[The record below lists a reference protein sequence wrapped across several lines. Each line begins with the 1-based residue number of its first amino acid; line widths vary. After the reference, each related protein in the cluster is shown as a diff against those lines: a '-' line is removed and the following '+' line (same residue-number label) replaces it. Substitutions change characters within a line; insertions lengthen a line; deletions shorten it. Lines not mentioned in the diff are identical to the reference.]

1 MILLIK
7 NGRIIDPATKTDH
20 VSDLLVV
27 NGVIRHMGSVDR
39 DTIDV
44 VYGDDLSSK
53 KQQLTVIDAK
63 GCIVTPGLIDMHVHF
78 RDPGQTHKEDLI
90 TGSKAAAK
98 GGFTTVCCM
107 PNTNPVIDSK
117 KIVKYII
124 DKNNDNKYTNVL
136 PVGAVT
142 KGMKGKKITD
152 IKELKEAGICAIS
165 EDGKSVMDEDVY
177 AKAMAKAAELD
188 VPVLAHCEEI
198 NLVKGGVMNADS
210 NAEKL
215 GLKGITNEVEDII
228 AQRDI
233 NLAEKLGTTLHLCH
247 CSTKDSV
254 EMLKVAKA
262 KGVKVSGEVCPHHF
276 TLTTDDIPSNDA
288 NFKMNP
294 PLRAKAD
301 RDALIKG
308 LSDGVLEVISTD
320 HAPHSEEE
328 KSGGFEKSPFGIVG
342 LETSVGLTITNL
354 VKQGHL
360 TLMQMVEKMSYN
372 PAKILGIDKGTLEE
386 GKVADI
392 TIINPDEKYIVN
404 KNEFES
410 KGKNTPF
417 DGYKLFGKVKYTI
430 VDGQIVYSEKDG
442 VKKIDD

>member
-1 MILLIK
+1 MKLLIK
-7 NGRIIDPATKTDH
+7 NGNVIDPATNTDA
-20 VSDLLVV
+20 VLDVLVED
-27 NGVIRHMGSVDR
+27 GVIKTVAPS
-39 DTIDV
+39 IS
-44 VYGDDLSSK
+44 DDAD
-53 KQQLTVIDAK
+53 QVIDAS
-63 GCIVTPGLIDMHVHF
+63 GLVVAPGLIDMHVHF
-78 RDPGQTHKEDLI
+78 RDPGQTHKEDI
-90 TGSKAAAK
+90 KTGSKAAAK

-107 PNTNPVIDSK
+107 PNTNPVIDSEET
-117 KIVKYII
+117 VKYII
-124 DKNNDNKYTNVL
+124 DKASEEKYTNVL

-142 KGMKGKKITD
+142 KGMKGEEITD
-152 IKELKEAGICAIS
+152 IATLKAAGICAIS

-177 AKAMAKAAELD
+177 AKAMEKAAELN

-210 NAEKL
+210 NAGKL

-294 PLRAKAD
+294 PLRTAED
-301 RDALIKG
+301 RDALVRG
-308 LSDGVLEVISTD
+308 LSEDILEVISTD

-328 KSGGFEKSPFGIVG
+328 KSKGFEGSPFGIVG
-342 LETSVGLTITNL
+342 LETSVGLTVTKL
-354 VKQGHL
+354 VKPGYI
-360 TLMQMVEKMSYN
+360 TLKQMIEKMSYN
-372 PAKILGIDKGTLEE
+372 PAKILGIDKGTLKE
-386 GKVADI
+386 GSVADI
-392 TIINPDEKYIVN
+392 TIFDADEEYTVD
-404 KNEFES
+404 KNDFES

-430 VDGQIVYSEKDG
+430 LDGEIVYND
-442 VKKIDD
+442 

>member
-1 MILLIK
+1 MKLLIK
-7 NGRIIDPATKTDH
+7 NGNVIDPATNTDS
-20 VSDLLVV
+20 VMDVLVEDGVISKVAPSISDSVDKEIDAEGLVV
-27 NGVIRHMGSVDR
+27 S
-39 DTIDV
+39 
-44 VYGDDLSSK
+44 
-53 KQQLTVIDAK
+53 
-63 GCIVTPGLIDMHVHF
+63 PGLIDMHVHF
-78 RDPGQTHKEDLI
+78 RDPGQTYKEDIL

-107 PNTNPVIDSK
+107 PNTNPVIDSAK
-117 KIVKYII
+117 VVEYII
-124 DKNNDNKYTNVL
+124 DKAAENKYTNVL

-142 KGMKGKKITD
+142 KGMKDEEITD
-152 IKELKEAGICAIS
+152 IENLKAAGICAIS
-165 EDGKSVMDEDVY
+165 EDGKSVMDETVY
-177 AKAMAKAAELD
+177 EKAMAKAAELN

-198 NLVKGGVMNADS
+198 NLVKGGVMNADA

-288 NFKMNP
+288 NYKMNP
-294 PLRAKAD
+294 PLRTKED

-308 LSDGVLEVISTD
+308 LSENILEVISTD

-342 LETSVGLTITNL
+342 LETSVGLTVTKL
-354 VKQGHL
+354 VKPGHITL
-360 TLMQMVEKMSYN
+360 TQMIEKMSFN
-372 PAKILGIDKGTLEE
+372 PAKILGIDKGTLKE
-386 GKVADI
+386 GSWQTSQFLTQMKSI
-392 TIINPDEKYIVN
+392 P
-404 KNEFES
+404 
-410 KGKNTPF
+410 
-417 DGYKLFGKVKYTI
+417 
-430 VDGQIVYSEKDG
+430 
-442 VKKIDD
+442 

>member
-7 NGRIIDPATKTDH
+7 NGRIIDPVTKTDH

-27 NGVIRHMGSVDR
+27 DGVIRHMGSVDK

-63 GCIVTPGLIDMHVHF
+63 DCIVTPGLIDMHVHF
-78 RDPGQTHKEDLI
+78 RDPGRTHKEDLI

-152 IKELKEAGICAIS
+152 IEKLKEAGICAIS

-198 NLVKGGVMNADS
+198 SLVKGGVMNADS

-372 PAKILGIDKGTLEE
+372 PAKILGIDKGSLEE

-392 TIINPDEKYIVN
+392 TIINPDEKFTVN
-404 KNEFES
+404 KHEFES

-417 DGYKLFGKVKYTI
+417 DGYELYGKVKYTI

-442 VKKIDD
+442 VKK

>member
-1 MILLIK
+1 MKLLIK
-7 NGRIIDPATKTDH
+7 NGNVIDPATNTDA
-20 VSDLLVV
+20 VLDVLVED
-27 NGVIRHMGSVDR
+27 GVIKTVAPS
-39 DTIDV
+39 IS
-44 VYGDDLSSK
+44 DDADK
-53 KQQLTVIDAK
+53 VIDAS
-63 GCIVTPGLIDMHVHF
+63 GLVVAPGLIDMHVHF
-78 RDPGQTHKEDLI
+78 RDPGQTHKEDI
-90 TGSKAAAK
+90 KTGSKAAAK

-107 PNTNPVIDSK
+107 PNTNPVIDSEET
-117 KIVKYII
+117 VKYII
-124 DKNNDNKYTNVL
+124 DKASEEKYTNVL

-142 KGMKGKKITD
+142 KGMKGEEITD
-152 IKELKEAGICAIS
+152 IASLKDAGICAIS
-165 EDGKSVMDEDVY
+165 EDGKSVMDEEVY
-177 AKAMAKAAELD
+177 SKAMEKAAELN

-210 NAEKL
+210 NAQKL

-276 TLTTDDIPSNDA
+276 TLTTDDIPSDDA

-294 PLRAKAD
+294 PLRTAED
-301 RDALIKG
+301 RDALVRG
-308 LSDGVLEVISTD
+308 LSEDILEVISTD

-328 KSGGFEKSPFGIVG
+328 KSKGFEGSPFGIVG
-342 LETSVGLTITNL
+342 LETSVGLTVTKL
-354 VKQGHL
+354 VKPGYI
-360 TLMQMVEKMSYN
+360 TLKQMVEKMSYN
-372 PAKILGIDKGTLEE
+372 PAKILGIDKGTLKE
-386 GKVADI
+386 GSVADI
-392 TIINPDEKYIVN
+392 TIFDADEEYTVD
-404 KNEFES
+404 KNGFES

-430 VDGQIVYSEKDG
+430 LDGEIVYND
-442 VKKIDD
+442 

>member
-1 MILLIK
+1 MKLLIK
-7 NGRIIDPATKTDH
+7 NGNVIDPATNTDE
-20 VSDLLVV
+20 VLDVLVED
-27 NGVIRHMGSVDR
+27 GVINIIAPAIS
-39 DTIDV
+39 
-44 VYGDDLSSK
+44 DDADK
-53 KQQLTVIDAK
+53 VIDAS
-63 GCIVTPGLIDMHVHF
+63 GLVVAPGLIDMHVHF
-78 RDPGQTHKEDLI
+78 RDPGQTHKEDIL

-107 PNTNPVIDSK
+107 PNTNPVIDSAEV
-117 KIVKYII
+117 VKYII
-124 DKNNDNKYTNVL
+124 DKAAENKYTNVL

-142 KGMKGKKITD
+142 KGMKGEEITD
-152 IKELKEAGICAIS
+152 ISELKDAGICAIS
-165 EDGKSVMDEDVY
+165 EDGKSVMDEEVY
-177 AKAMAKAAELD
+177 EKAMAKAAELN

-254 EMLKVAKA
+254 EMLKVAKE

-276 TLTTDDIPSNDA
+276 TLTTDDIPENDA

-294 PLRAKAD
+294 PLRTKED
-301 RDALIKG
+301 RDELIRG
-308 LSDGVLEVISTD
+308 LSEDILEVISTD

-328 KSGGFEKSPFGIVG
+328 KSGGFENSPFGIVG
-342 LETSVGLTITNL
+342 LETSVGLTVTKL
-354 VKQGHL
+354 VKPGHI
-360 TLMQMVEKMSYN
+360 TLKQMVEKMSYN
-372 PAKILGIDKGTLEE
+372 PAKILGINKGTLKE
-386 GKVADI
+386 GSVADI
-392 TIINPDEKYIVN
+392 TIFDPDEEYTVD
-404 KNEFES
+404 KNDFES

-430 VDGQIVYSEKDG
+430 LDGEIVYND
-442 VKKIDD
+442 

>member
-1 MILLIK
+1 MKLLIK
-7 NGRIIDPATKTDH
+7 NGKVIDPATNTDE
-20 VSDLLVV
+20 VLDVLVEDGVIKSVAPSIEGDFDKEIDANGLVV
-27 NGVIRHMGSVDR
+27 
-39 DTIDV
+39 
-44 VYGDDLSSK
+44 
-53 KQQLTVIDAK
+53 A
-63 GCIVTPGLIDMHVHF
+63 PGLIDMHVHF
-78 RDPGQTHKEDLI
+78 RDPGQTYKEDIL

-107 PNTNPVIDSK
+107 PNTNPVIDSADT
-117 KIVKYII
+117 VKYIL
-124 DKNNDNKYTNVL
+124 DKAAENKYTNVL

-142 KGMKGKKITD
+142 KGMKGEEITD
-152 IKELKEAGICAIS
+152 IAELKSAGICAIS
-165 EDGKSVMDEDVY
+165 EDGKSVMDEEVY
-177 AKAMAKAAELD
+177 EKAMAKAAELN

-198 NLVKGGVMNADS
+198 NLVRGGVMNADS

-254 EMLKVAKA
+254 EMLKVAKD

-276 TLTTDDIPSNDA
+276 TLTTDDIPENDA

-294 PLRAKAD
+294 PLRTKED
-301 RDALIKG
+301 RDELIRG
-308 LSDGVLEVISTD
+308 LSEDILEVISTD

-328 KSGGFEKSPFGIVG
+328 KSKGFENSPFGIVG
-342 LETSVGLTITNL
+342 LETSVGLTVTKL
-354 VKQGHL
+354 VKPGHI
-360 TLMQMVEKMSYN
+360 TLKQMIEKMSYN
-372 PAKILGIDKGTLEE
+372 PAKILGIDKGTLKE
-386 GKVADI
+386 GSVADI
-392 TIINPDEKYIVN
+392 TIFDPDEEYTVD
-404 KNEFES
+404 KNDFES

-430 VDGQIVYSEKDG
+430 LDGEIVYND
-442 VKKIDD
+442 

>member
-1 MILLIK
+1 MKLLIK
-7 NGRIIDPATKTDH
+7 NGNLIDPATNTDE
-20 VSDLLVV
+20 VLDVLVEDGVIKKVAPSIEDDFDEEIDANGLVV
-27 NGVIRHMGSVDR
+27 
-39 DTIDV
+39 
-44 VYGDDLSSK
+44 
-53 KQQLTVIDAK
+53 A
-63 GCIVTPGLIDMHVHF
+63 PGLIDMHVHF
-78 RDPGQTHKEDLI
+78 RDPGQTHKEDIL

-107 PNTNPVIDSK
+107 PNTNPVIDSADT
-117 KIVKYII
+117 VKYII
-124 DKNNDNKYTNVL
+124 DKAAEDKYTNVL

-142 KGMKGKKITD
+142 KGMKGEEITD
-152 IKELKEAGICAIS
+152 IEELKAAGICAIS
-165 EDGKSVMDEDVY
+165 EDGKSVMDEEVY
-177 AKAMAKAAELD
+177 AKAMAKAAELN

-254 EMLKVAKA
+254 EMLKVAKD

-294 PLRAKAD
+294 PLRKSED

-308 LSDGVLEVISTD
+308 LSEDILEVISTD
-320 HAPHSEEE
+320 HAPHSEKE
-328 KSGGFEKSPFGIVG
+328 KSKGFENSPFGIVG
-342 LETSVGLTITNL
+342 LETSVGLTVTKL
-354 VKQGHL
+354 VKPGHI
-360 TLMQMVEKMSYN
+360 TLKQMIEKMSYN
-372 PAKILGIDKGTLEE
+372 PAKILGIDKGTLKE
-386 GKVADI
+386 GSVADI
-392 TIINPDEKYIVN
+392 TIFDPDEEYTVD
-404 KNEFES
+404 KNDFES

-430 VDGQIVYSEKDG
+430 LDGEIVYND
-442 VKKIDD
+442 

>member
-27 NGVIRHMGSVDR
+27 DGVVRHIGSVDM
-39 DTIDV
+39 DTINV
-44 VYGDDLSSK
+44 VYGDDISSE
-53 KQQLTVIDAK
+53 KQKLTTIDAT
-63 GCIVTPGLIDMHVHF
+63 GCIVSPGLIDMHVHF

-90 TGSKAAAK
+90 TGQKAAAK

-117 KIVKYII
+117 KIVKYIVN
-124 DKNNDNKYTNVL
+124 KNNDNKYINVL
-136 PVGAVT
+136 PVGSVT
-142 KGMKGKKITD
+142 KGMKGKKITN
-152 IKELKEAGICAIS
+152 IAKLKAAGICAIS
-165 EDGKSVMDEDVY
+165 EDGKSVMDEEVY
-177 AKAMAKAAELD
+177 SKAMKKAADLD

-198 NLVKGGVMNADS
+198 NLVKGGVMNADD
-210 NAEKL
+210 NAKKL

-233 NLAEKLGTTLHLCH
+233 NLAEKFGTTLHLCH

-294 PLRAKAD
+294 PLRTAED

-308 LSDGVLEVISTD
+308 LSEDILEVISTD
-320 HAPHSEEE
+320 HAPHSKEE
-328 KSGGFEKSPFGIVG
+328 KQGGFEKSPFGIVG
-342 LETSVGLTITNL
+342 LETSVGLTVTKL
-354 VKQGHL
+354 VKPGHITL
-360 TLMQMVEKMSYN
+360 TQMIEKMSTN
-372 PAKILGIDKGTLEE
+372 PAKILGIEKGSLKE
-386 GKVADI
+386 GSAADI
-392 TIINPDEKYIVN
+392 TIINPDEEWIVY
-404 KNEFES
+404 KKDFES

-417 DGYKLFGKVKYTI
+417 DGYKLSGKVKYTI
-430 VDGQIVYSEKDG
+430 VDGEVVYSDKEGIK
-442 VKKIDD
+442 

>member
-1 MILLIK
+1 MKLLIK
-7 NGRIIDPATKTDH
+7 NGNVIDPATNTDA
-20 VSDLLVV
+20 VLDVLVED
-27 NGVIRHMGSVDR
+27 GVISKVAPA
-39 DTIDV
+39 IS
-44 VYGDDLSSK
+44 DDADK
-53 KQQLTVIDAK
+53 VIDAS
-63 GCIVTPGLIDMHVHF
+63 GLVVAPGLIDMHVHF
-78 RDPGQTHKEDLI
+78 RDPGQTHKEDI
-90 TGSKAAAK
+90 KTGSKAAAK

-107 PNTNPVIDSK
+107 PNTNPVIDSEET
-117 KIVKYII
+117 VKYII
-124 DKNNDNKYTNVL
+124 DKASEEKYTNVL

-142 KGMKGKKITD
+142 KGMKGEEITD
-152 IKELKEAGICAIS
+152 IAALKEAGICAIS
-165 EDGKSVMDEDVY
+165 EDGKSVMDEGVY
-177 AKAMAKAAELD
+177 SKAMAKAVELN

-294 PLRAKAD
+294 PLRTAED

-308 LSDGVLEVISTD
+308 LSEDILEVISTD

-328 KSGGFEKSPFGIVG
+328 KSKGFEGSPFGIVG
-342 LETSVGLTITNL
+342 LETSVGLTVTNL
-354 VKQGHL
+354 VKPGHI
-360 TLMQMVEKMSYN
+360 TLKQMIEKMSYN
-372 PAKILGIDKGTLEE
+372 PAKILGIDKGTLKE
-386 GKVADI
+386 GSVADI
-392 TIINPDEKYIVN
+392 TIFDPDEEYTVD
-404 KNEFES
+404 KNDFES

-430 VDGQIVYSEKDG
+430 LDGEIVYND
-442 VKKIDD
+442 